1 MGVPACDFLR
11 LSPKHTSM
19 KIKAIVYAFL
29 LSLCFLNTGCFSHIA
44 AQNDAAMESWVGHS
58 EGELIAA
65 WGPPPFVRDD
75 GRGGKVLVYG
85 GIYQHQFHRMFYVNP
100 SGIIYSWRWQN

>member
-1 MGVPACDFLR
+1 
-11 LSPKHTSM
+11 M
-19 KIKAIVYAFL
+19 KTKAVVYAFL

-85 GIYQHQFHRMFYVNP
+85 GIYQHQFQRMFYVNP